1 MRRLPLSSPLLL
13 VYDKHDAKLRKEM
26 QKYSG
31 GEAGSWS
38 GRAEVGNH
46 LKISLFA
53 SVKLPE
59 WFVAARE
66 IGGRSIQ
73 M

>member
-1 MRRLPLSSPLLL
+1 
-13 VYDKHDAKLRKEM
+13 M